1 MNLFADIRE
10 LVIGAL
16 DALVAEGALPQGLSF
31 DNVAVEP
38 PRDAAHGDMATNAAM
53 VLAKPAGLK
62 PRDIAEA
69 LAGKLTEDARI
80 SDAMVAGP
88 GFLNL
93 RLDGA
98 AWTGLVSTIL
108 TDPAY
113 GRSTLGAGR
122 KVNVEYVSANPTGPL
137 HVGHTRGAVFGDA
150 LASLLEFAG
159 HEVTREYYINDGGAQ
174 VDVLARSAYERY
186 REALGHA
193 PEIAEGLYPGDYLVP
208 VGEALKEKYG
218 DSLLDKGEEHW
229 LEDVREFAIA
239 RMMEMIREDLAALG
253 VEMDVFFSEKSLYG
267 TGRIEA
273 AIEELRGKDLI
284 YKGTLEPPKGKM
296 PEDWE
301 PREQT
306 LFRSTA
312 HGDDVDRPIMKSD
325 GAWTYFAPDIAYHYD
340 KVTRG
345 FDALIDVFG
354 ADHGGYV
361 KRMKA
366 AVSALSD
373 GKVPLDI
380 KLTQLVKL
388 YKNGEPFKMSKRA
401 GNFVTLRDVVDAVGK
416 DVTRFHMLTR
426 KNDAPLDFDF
436 DKVLEQSREN
446 PVFYV
451 QYANARVHSVLRKAA
466 AMGVV
471 PGQPV
476 QSEKAEL
483 QEQPSK
489 QEGKEENTRLA
500 AMPRNHGVATFAFSG
515 EDEPRALTRRIPK
528 PVAFYSGGGMQSAR
542 LDISDEAEISV
553 AKKLAEWPR
562 LVEIAARGHE
572 PHRIAFY
579 LYDLASELHGLWN
592 KGNENPALRFVQEG
606 DSEATSAKIALPKA
620 VSIVI
625 SAGLG
630 ILGVT
635 PAEEMR

>member
-1 MNLFADIRE
+1 MNLFSEIRG
-10 LVIGAL
+10 LVL
-16 DALVAEGALPQGLSF
+16 DALAQMQSEGALPEGLSF

-53 VLAKPAGLK
+53 VLAKPAKMK
-62 PRDIAEA
+62 PRDIADV
-69 LAGKLTEDARI
+69 LAGKLAADDRI
-80 SDAMVAGP
+80 TSAEVAGP

-93 RLDGA
+93 RLAPSVWQGVLA
-98 AWTGLVSTIL
+98 AVLEKG
-108 TDPAY
+108 TDY
-113 GRSTLGAGR
+113 GRSTMGQGQ

-150 LASLLEFAG
+150 LASLLAYSG
-159 HEVTREYYINDGGAQ
+159 HDVTREYYINDGGAQ

-186 REALGHA
+186 REANGLS
-193 PEIAEGLYPGDYLVP
+193 PEIAEGLYPGDYLIP
-208 VGEALKEKYG
+208 IGEALKEKYG
-218 DSLLDKGEEHW
+218 DSLIDNPESEWLDD
-229 LEDVREFAIA
+229 LREFSTDA
-239 RMMEMIREDLAALG
+239 MMDLIRADLKALG

-273 AIEELRGKDLI
+273 ALESLTEKGLI
-284 YKGTLEPPKGKM
+284 YEGVLEPPKGKK

-306 LFRSTA
+306 LFKSTE
-312 HGDDVDRPIMKSD
+312 HGDDVDRPVKKSD
-325 GAWTYFAPDIAYHYD
+325 GSWTYFAPDIAYHYD

-388 YKNGEPFKMSKRA
+388 WKNGEPFKMSKRA
-401 GNFVTLRDVVDAVGK
+401 GNFVTLRDVVDQVGP
-416 DVTRFHMLTR
+416 DVTRFVMLTR

-451 QYANARVHSVLRKAA
+451 QYAHARVMSVLRRAA
-466 AMGVV
+466 EAGIVADDV
-471 PGQPV
+471 TLAGADLSKNDHA
-476 QSEKAEL
+476 SE
-483 QEQPSK
+483 
-489 QEGKEENTRLA
+489 
-500 AMPRNHGVATFAFSG
+500 
-515 EDEPRALTRRIPK
+515 LT
-528 PVAFYSGGGMQSAR
+528 
-542 LDISDEAEISV
+542 V

-562 LVEIAARGHE
+562 LVEIAARTNE
-572 PHRIAFY
+572 PHRVAFY
-579 LYDLASELHGLWN
+579 LYELAGDFHALWN
-592 KGNENPALRFVQEG
+592 KGNDETQLRFIQDG
-606 DSEATSAKIALPKA
+606 DVATSQSKIALARA
-620 VSIVI
+620 VSVVI

-635 PAEEMR
+635 PAQEMR

>member
-1 MNLFADIRE
+1 MNLFSEIRG
-10 LVIGAL
+10 LVL
-16 DALVAEGALPQGLSF
+16 DALAQMQSEGALPEGLSF

-53 VLAKPAGLK
+53 VLAKPAKMK
-62 PRDIAEA
+62 PRDIADV
-69 LAGKLTEDARI
+69 LAGKLAADDRI
-80 SDAMVAGP
+80 TSAEVAGP

-93 RLDGA
+93 RLALPVWQGVMA
-98 AWTGLVSTIL
+98 AVLEKG
-108 TDPAY
+108 TDY
-113 GRSTLGAGR
+113 GRSTMGQGQ

-150 LASLLEFAG
+150 LASLLAYSG
-159 HEVTREYYINDGGAQ
+159 HDVTREYYINDGGAQ

-186 REALGHA
+186 REANGLS
-193 PEIAEGLYPGDYLVP
+193 PEIAEGLYPGDYLIP
-208 VGEALKEKYG
+208 IGEAIKEKYG
-218 DSLLDKGEEHW
+218 DSLIDKPEAEW
-229 LEDVREFAIA
+229 LEELREFSTDA
-239 RMMEMIREDLAALG
+239 MMDLIRADLKALG

-273 AIEELRGKDLI
+273 ALQSLTDKGLI
-284 YKGTLEPPKGKM
+284 YEGVLEPPKGKK

-306 LFRSTA
+306 LFKSTE
-312 HGDDVDRPIMKSD
+312 HGDDVDRPVKKSD
-325 GAWTYFAPDIAYHYD
+325 GSWTYFAPDIAYHYD

-388 YKNGEPFKMSKRA
+388 WKNGEPFKMSKRA
-401 GNFVTLRDVVDAVGK
+401 GNFVTLRDVVDQVGP
-416 DVTRFHMLTR
+416 DVTRFVMLTR

-451 QYANARVHSVLRKAA
+451 QYAHARVMSVLRRAA
-466 AMGVV
+466 EAGIAADDATLA
-471 PGQPV
+471 GADLGKNDHA
-476 QSEKAEL
+476 SE
-483 QEQPSK
+483 
-489 QEGKEENTRLA
+489 
-500 AMPRNHGVATFAFSG
+500 
-515 EDEPRALTRRIPK
+515 LT
-528 PVAFYSGGGMQSAR
+528 
-542 LDISDEAEISV
+542 V

-562 LVEIAARGHE
+562 LVEIAARTNE
-572 PHRIAFY
+572 PHRVAFY
-579 LYDLASELHGLWN
+579 LYELAGDFHALWN
-592 KGNENPALRFVQEG
+592 KGNDETQLRFIQDG
-606 DSEATSAKIALPKA
+606 DVATSQSKIALARA
-620 VSIVI
+620 VSVVI

-635 PAEEMR
+635 PAQEMR

>member
-1 MNLFADIRE
+1 MNVFTEIRE
-10 LVIGAL
+10 LVLETLAIL
-16 DALVAEGALPQGLSF
+16 QAEGALPGGLDF
-31 DNVAVEP
+31 ANVAVEP

-69 LAGKLTEDARI
+69 LAAKLTDDARI
-80 SDAMVAGP
+80 TSAEVAGP

-93 RLDGA
+93 RLDPQLWQSVLRA
-98 AWTGLVSTIL
+98 ALAVG
-108 TDPAY
+108 DDF
-113 GRSTLGAGR
+113 GRSTMGQGA

-150 LASLLEFAG
+150 LASLLDFTG
-159 HEVTREYYINDGGAQ
+159 HDVTREYYINDGGAQ
-174 VDVLARSAYERY
+174 VDVLARSVYLRY
-186 REALGHA
+186 LEAHGQA
-193 PEIAEGLYPGDYLVP
+193 VAFEDGTYPGDYLIA
-208 VGEALKEKYG
+208 VGQALKDKVG
-218 DSLLDKGEEHW
+218 DAYVDQPEDVWLL
-229 LEDVREFAIA
+229 DVREFATEA
-239 RMMEMIREDLAALG
+239 MMDLIRADLKALG
-253 VEMDVFFSEKSLYG
+253 VEMDKFYSEKSLYG
-267 TGRIEA
+267 TGRIEEA
-273 AIEELRGKDLI
+273 LEALKAKGLI
-284 YKGTLEPPKGKM
+284 YEGVLEPPKGKK

-306 LFRSTA
+306 LFKSTE
-312 HGDDVDRPIMKSD
+312 HGDDVDRPVMKSD
-325 GAWTYFAPDIAYHYD
+325 GSWTYFAPDIAYHYD

-401 GNFVTLRDVVDAVGK
+401 GTFVTLRDVVDQVGA
-416 DVTRFHMLTR
+416 DVTRFVMLTR

-436 DKVLEQSREN
+436 DKVLEQSKDN

-451 QYANARVHSVLRKAA
+451 QYANARVNSVLRKAREA
-466 AMGVV
+466 GIAVDD
-471 PGQPV
+471 
-476 QSEKAEL
+476 AEL
-483 QEQPSK
+483 
-489 QEGKEENTRLA
+489 GAADLA
-500 AMPRNHGVATFAFSG
+500 L
-515 EDEPRALTRRIPK
+515 LTH
-528 PVAFYSGGGMQSAR
+528 
-542 LDISDEAEISV
+542 EAQISV
-553 AKKLAEWPR
+553 AKKVAEWPR
-562 LVEIAARGHE
+562 LVEIAGRTNE
-572 PHRIAFY
+572 PHRVAFY
-579 LYDLASELHGLWN
+579 LYDLASELHALWN
-592 KGNENPALRFVQEG
+592 RGHDEPSLRFL
-606 DSEATSAKIALPKA
+606 DEADPAGTQAKIALARA
-620 VSIVI
+620 VTVVI